1 MSTEKIIKDFK
12 SLEELQ
18 EFAEAQYKTI
28 IDLSKKN
35 SKLEAQIKSLKEE
48 NKKSSNDTTT
58 NSEIIITG
66 SDEEIIARSELK
78 KLREY
83 SLLRDLTYEECKKA
97 SEYVKI
103 LQTVKAN
110 KPKESEVDNLKDAD
124 LLSIV
129 NLLPN
134 ENKVN

>member
-48 NKKSSNDTTT
+48 NKKLSNDTTT